1 MLLCYRGALS
11 PSGAALRVHSVQLV
25 LYAPDS
31 VFVSHVLSQRLTEGA
46 PYHLHVRSV
55 EVEASKD
62 ALRRA
67 HETGLQSKRIY
78 QVELLVHYD
87 ATTSL
92 LALLNREVAV
102 CKAEGVVFQSQ

>member
-1 MLLCYRGALS
+1 MLFCYRGTLS
-11 PSGAALRVHSVQLV
+11 PSGAALRVNTVQLV

-31 VFVSHVLSQRLTEGA
+31 VFVSHVLSQRLAKGA

-55 EVEASKD
+55 EVEAGKNAFS
-62 ALRRA
+62 RA
-67 HETGLQSKRIY
+67 HETGLQRKRIY

-87 ATTSL
+87 APTSL
-92 LALLNREVAV
+92 FALLNRKIAF